1 MPQSPAPSFQTNRR
15 RLLKGSGALVA
26 AALLPV
32 TEARGQSTWPAKPIK
47 LVIPFAPG
55 GVTDTSGRIVAD
67 YLSKRL
73 GQQVV
78 PDNRPGAS
86 GNIGSQVVA
95 TAEPDGYTLLLVL
108 DGTFVINPHV
118 YDKVPFDP
126 QRDFSTIG
134 KIGDSTTILVAH
146 PGFKANNLR
155 ELIDLS
161 KTLPGGVS
169 YGTSG
174 TGSIVHLAGELLKQR
189 TGANLVHIPY
199 KGGAPAI
206 ADALA
211 GHTPLAFASA
221 ASVQNHLKSGSLKA
235 LGVPSGKR
243 SRQYPDIPTF
253 AESGLADFDIN
264 SWVGMVAPAKTP
276 RAIVERLNTEL
287 NAALADPEVRSK
299 LEAAGISAS
308 PGTAESLTATI
319 RKELALYGG
328 VVKAAGIKLN

>member
-1 MPQSPAPSFQTNRR
+1 M
-15 RLLKGSGALVA
+15 
-26 AALLPV
+26 
-32 TEARGQSTWPAKPIK
+32 
-47 LVIPFAPG
+47 IPFAPG
-55 GVTDTSGRIVAD
+55 GVTDTSGRIIAD
-67 YLSKRL
+67 YLSKKL

-78 PDNRPGAS
+78 ADNRPGAS

-95 TAEPDGYTLLLVL
+95 SAEPDGYTLLLVL

-118 YDKVPFDP
+118 FDKVPFDP
-126 QRDFSTIG
+126 VRDFSPIG

-146 PGFKANNLR
+146 PSFKANSLR
-155 ELIDLS
+155 ELIELA
-161 KTLPGGVS
+161 KTQPGGVS

-174 TGSIVHLAGELLKQR
+174 TGSIVHLAGEMVKQR

-221 ASVQNHLKSGSLKA
+221 ASVQHHLKTGHLKA

-253 AESGLADFDIN
+253 AESGLDDFDIN
-264 SWVGMVAPAKTP
+264 SWVGLVAPAKTP
-276 RAIVERLNTEL
+276 RALIERLNLEL
-287 NAALADPEVRSK
+287 NAALADPDVRAK
-299 LEAAGISAS
+299 LEASGIAATPGS
-308 PGTAESLTATI
+308 PDTFAATI
-319 RKELALYGG
+319 RKELGVYGN
-328 VVKAAGIKLN
+328 VVKTAGIKLN

>member
-1 MPQSPAPSFQTNRR
+1 M
-15 RLLKGSGALVA
+15 
-26 AALLPV
+26 
-32 TEARGQSTWPAKPIK
+32 
-47 LVIPFAPG
+47 
-55 GVTDTSGRIVAD
+55 
-67 YLSKRL
+67 
-73 GQQVV
+73 
-78 PDNRPGAS
+78 AS
-86 GNIGSQVVA
+86 
-95 TAEPDGYTLLLVL
+95 AEPDGYTLLLVL

-126 QRDFSTIG
+126 LRDFSTIG

-146 PGFKANNLR
+146 PGFKANNMR
-155 ELIDLS
+155 ELIDMS
-161 KTLPGGVS
+161 KALPSGIS

-221 ASVQNHLKSGSLKA
+221 ASVQNHLKSGNLKA

-253 AESGLADFDIN
+253 AESGWADFDIN
-264 SWVGMVAPAKTP
+264 SWVGLVAPAKTP

-299 LEAAGISAS
+299 LEAAGITAT
-308 PGTAESLTATI
+308 PGTAEAFSATI

-328 VVKAAGIKLN
+328 VVKAAGIKMN

>member
-1 MPQSPAPSFQTNRR
+1 MSQPRHKSLHPNRR
-15 RLLKGSGALVA
+15 AFLKCAGALA
-26 AALLPV
+26 ATGTLPYSEAL
-32 TEARGQSTWPAKPIK
+32 AQSNWPAKPIK

-55 GVTDTSGRIVAD
+55 GVTDTSGRIIAD
-67 YLSKRL
+67 FLGKRL

-86 GNIGSQVVA
+86 GNIGSQAVA
-95 TAEPDGYTLLLVL
+95 SAEPDGYTLLLVL

-118 YDKVPFDP
+118 YDKVAFDP
-126 QRDFSTIG
+126 LRDFSTIG

-161 KTLPGGVS
+161 KSQPGGVS

-221 ASVQNHLKSGSLKA
+221 ASVQNHLKSGNLKA
-235 LGVPSGKR
+235 IGVPSGKR

-264 SWVGMVAPAKTP
+264 SWVGLVAPAKTP
-276 RAIVERLNTEL
+276 RGIVDRLNTEL

-299 LEAAGISAS
+299 LEASGISAT
-308 PGTAESLTATI
+308 PGTTETFSATI
-319 RKELALYGG
+319 RKELALYGS
-328 VVKAAGIKLN
+328 VVKTAGIKMN

>member
-1 MPQSPAPSFQTNRR
+1 MTSSHTKRLNIHRR
-15 RLLKGSGALVA
+15 AFLKGAGSMTAAGALATLDVSA
-26 AALLPV
+26 QP
-32 TEARGQSTWPAKPIK
+32 TWPSKPIK

-55 GVTDTSGRIVAD
+55 GVTDTSGRIIAE
-67 YLSKRL
+67 YMGKRL

-95 TAEPDGYTLLLVL
+95 NAEPDGYTLLLVL

-126 QRDFSTIG
+126 LRDFSTIG

-146 PGFKANNLR
+146 PGFKANNMR

-161 KTLPGGVS
+161 KSLPGGIS

-221 ASVQNHLKSGSLKA
+221 ASVQNHLKSGNLKA

-253 AESGLADFDIN
+253 AEAGLTDFDIN
-264 SWVGMVAPAKTP
+264 SWVGLVAPAKTP
-276 RAIVERLNTEL
+276 RAVVERLNAEL
-287 NAALADPEVRSK
+287 NAALADPEVRTK

-308 PGTAESLTATI
+308 PGTADSLSATI

-328 VVKAAGIKLN
+328 VVKAAGIKMM

>member
-1 MPQSPAPSFQTNRR
+1 MSKTTK
-15 RLLKGSGALVA
+15 LLL
-26 AALLPV
+26 AALLGLTGMAQAWGQAAYPSRPV
-32 TEARGQSTWPAKPIK
+32 R
-47 LVIPFAPG
+47 LLIPFAPG
-55 GVTDTSGRIVAD
+55 GATELFARKYAEKLG
-67 YLSKRL
+67 KRL

-78 PDNRPGAS
+78 ADNRPGAS

-95 TAEPDGYTLLLVL
+95 SAEPDGYTLLLVL

-126 QRDFSTIG
+126 LRDFSTIG

-146 PGFKANNLR
+146 PGFKANNMR
-155 ELIDLS
+155 ELIDMS
-161 KTLPGGVS
+161 KALPSGVS

-221 ASVQNHLKSGSLKA
+221 ASVQNHLKSGNLKA

-253 AESGLADFDIN
+253 AESGWADFDIN
-264 SWVGMVAPAKTP
+264 SWVGLVAPAKTP

-299 LEAAGISAS
+299 LEAAGISPT
-308 PGTAESLTATI
+308 PGTAEAFSATI

-328 VVKAAGIKLN
+328 VVKAAGIKMN

>member
-1 MPQSPAPSFQTNRR
+1 MSDANPKSPGQPLRQFIRHAMWM
-15 RLLKGSGALVA
+15 LWA
-26 AALLPV
+26 AVVSVLP
-32 TEARGQSTWPAKPIK
+32 AQAQPAWPTKPIK

-55 GVTDTSGRIVAD
+55 GVTDTSGRIIAD

-86 GNIGSQVVA
+86 GNIGSQGVA

-118 YDKVPFDP
+118 FDKVPFDP
-126 QRDFSTIG
+126 LRDFSPIG

-146 PGFKANNLR
+146 PSFKANSLR
-155 ELIDLS
+155 ELIELS
-161 KTLPGGVS
+161 KTQPGGVS

-174 TGSIVHLAGELLKQR
+174 TGSIVHLAGELVKQR

-221 ASVQNHLKSGSLKA
+221 ASVQHHLKTGNLKA

-264 SWVGMVAPAKTP
+264 SWVGLVAPAKTP
-276 RAIVERLNTEL
+276 RAIVERLNAEL
-287 NAALADPEVRSK
+287 NAALADAEVRTK
-299 LEAAGISAS
+299 LEASGIAAT
-308 PGTAESLTATI
+308 PGTPDAFAATL
-319 RKELALYGG
+319 RKELGLYGP